1 MPELKN
7 TRKLLYCHSKRALAT
22 EESCKIDHWVHQMK
36 VMIIEL
42 IAN

>member
-7 TRKLLYCHSKRALAT
+7 TRKLLYCHSKRALAA
-22 EESCKIDHWVHQMK
+22 EESYKIDHWVYQMNI
-36 VMIIEL
+36 MIIEL

>member
-22 EESCKIDHWVHQMK
+22 EESYKIEK
-36 VMIIEL
+36 GYKTTGCTK
-42 IAN
+42 